1 MRLSPSPFAAAVGL
15 CLALSTAAAANPAQ
29 DAVGA
34 LLSDAPPAT
43 ATAARQDPSEV
54 RTTQALNAEIVA
66 QNDLAASQEQANQNA
81 YVAGQAQLDAEV
93 QSTVSEE
100 QARYEADQAAYLE
113 AQARYEAAMADWRA
127 TAAACQ
133 RGDTRRCRAGK
144 QPAIPVGY

>member
-1 MRLSPSPFAAAVGL
+1 MRLCPSPVAAAVGL
-15 CLALSTAAAANPAQ
+15 CLALSTASAANPAQ

-43 ATAARQDPSEV
+43 ASAARQDPSEV
-54 RTTQALNAEIVA
+54 RTTQALNAEVVA
-66 QNDLAASQEQANQNA
+66 QNDLAARQEQADQES
-81 YVAGQAQLDAEV
+81 YVASQAQVDAEV
-93 QSTVSEE
+93 QSAASAD
-100 QARYEADQAAYLE
+100 QARYQADQAAYLE

-133 RGDTRRCRAGK
+133 RGDTRRCRAGR